1 MNMKPLSTNK
11 GFTLI
16 EVVIALA
23 VLGFGILSMFSM
35 QLFAIKGNTSA
46 NRITQGTTWG
56 AHGLEQI
63 MSYEYS
69 EVIGTS
75 PNGNNPLDNGPPV
88 EVDVDDWP
96 HIKAIMANIVDE
108 EDRFDV
114 KWTVT
119 AGAPLDDMTTI
130 SVNIASK
137 LDGKQ
142 VTLGYVKADPAF

>member
-1 MNMKPLSTNK
+1 MKPLSTNK

-56 AHGLEQI
+56 ADGLEQV
-63 MSYEYS
+63 MSSKYS
-69 EVIGTS
+69 KVIDTPPDGDND
-75 PNGNNPLDNGPPV
+75 PDIDNGPPV
-88 EVDVDDWP
+88 VVAAGYRPD
-96 HIKAIMANIVDE
+96 MTNIVDSE
-108 EDRFDV
+108 LFDV
-114 KWTVT
+114 AWTVT

-142 VTLGYVKADPAF
+142 VTLGYVKADPNGF